1 MGKLYIKLM
10 TTNIKNGKRFYFPY
24 ILAGAVIVVLFYNM
38 MAIYYNDGLSNMTG
52 GQDIKM
58 IMQFGTVV
66 VVIFSFIFIFYT
78 NSFIMKRRKKDI
90 GIYNILGMEK
100 RHIAMEIFIETM
112 VIAIIVIVCG
122 LFTGILFDKFLMM
135 LLYKILGFETSIKFT
150 ISVTSICNSLIVF
163 IILYSLTMV
172 YNVMQVK
179 LSNPIELLRGGSVGE
194 KEPKTKILMAIIGF
208 VCIATGY
215 YIAIT
220 TEDPIGAIMLFFVA
234 VVLVIIGTYSLFTAG
249 SIAFLK
255 ILRNNKN
262 YYYKKKHFTAVS
274 GMIYRMKQNAAGL
287 SNICILSTMVL
298 VMVSATVCIYIG
310 EEDIID
316 NRYKSE
322 INITCHSEQIEDS
335 TKLNGIVEN
344 TIKENGRKITSI
356 YKKNSISLMMCIDG
370 NEFNLYNDG
379 NDTKQYDFSKISY
392 VELLVKE
399 DFEGI
404 SDIKTGDISEN
415 EVEIYGTSEF
425 PGNEVKI
432 VGQAFKVNKSIIPD
446 GNFFSGDTT
455 MVDSCYVVVVR
466 DYNEL
471 EKVAAILRD
480 KKHAGIYQYEFHVD
494 IDGTNSQKKDCGN
507 VVIKE
512 FADKENNKTRL
523 GYNDINVVTKENH
536 RETFYSLYGGLFF
549 LGIFLGIMFL
559 MITVLIIFYK
569 QISEGYEDKERFIIM
584 EKVGMSKKDVKNS
597 IRSQIRTVFL
607 LPIAMAI
614 IHVAAAFPMIK
625 RLLMLFGMFNSGLFI
640 KCVLITIGVFIF
652 IYIIVFMLTS
662 RTYYKIVGEENR

>member
-1 MGKLYIKLM
+1 MGKLYVKLM
-10 TTNIKNGKRFYFPY
+10 ATNIKNGKRFYFPY
-24 ILAGAVIVVLFYNM
+24 ILAGVVIVMLFYNM
-38 MAIYYNDGLSNMTG
+38 MAIYYNNGLSNMAG

-58 IMQFGTVV
+58 IMQFGTIV

-122 LFTGILFDKFLMM
+122 LFTGILFNKFLMM
-135 LLYKILGFETSIKFT
+135 FLYKILSFETSIKFT

-208 VCIATGY
+208 ACIGAGY

-220 TEDPIGAIMLFFVA
+220 TEDPLGAVALFFVA

-274 GMIYRMKQNAAGL
+274 GMIYRMKQNATGL

-298 VMVSATVCIYIG
+298 VMVSATVCLYIG

-322 INITCHSEQIEDS
+322 INITCYSEQIEDS

-344 TIKENGRKITSI
+344 TIKENGRSITSI
-356 YKKNSISLMMCIDG
+356 YKKNVISLMMLMDG

-379 NDTKQYDFSKISY
+379 NNTNQYDFSEISY
-392 VELLVKE
+392 IEMLTKE
-399 DFEGI
+399 DFESI
-404 SDIKTGDISEN
+404 SDIKTGDIQEN
-415 EVEIYGTSEF
+415 EVEIYGTSRF
-425 PGNEVKI
+425 MGNEVKI
-432 VGQAFKVNKSIIPD
+432 LGQAFKVNKSIIPGGD
-446 GNFFSGDTT
+446 FFSGDAT
-455 MVDSCYVVVVR
+455 MVDSCYLVVAR

-471 EKVAAILRD
+471 EKVAAVLRD
-480 KKHAGIYQYEFHVD
+480 KKHDSIYQYELNVD
-494 IDGTNSQKKDCGN
+494 IDGTNIQKKECGN
-507 VVIKE
+507 AVIKE
-512 FADKENNKTRL
+512 FADKENF
-523 GYNDINVVTKENH
+523 GYDFINVVTKENN
-536 RETFYSLYGGLFF
+536 RESFYSVYGGLFF

-569 QISEGYEDKERFIIM
+569 QISEGYEDKERFVIM
-584 EKVGMSKKDVKNS
+584 EKVGMSKKDVKTS

-607 LPIAMAI
+607 LPIAMAT

-625 RLLMLFGMFNSGLFI
+625 RLLMLFGMVNSGLYI

>member
-1 MGKLYIKLM
+1 MGKLYVKLM
-10 TTNIKNGKRFYFPY
+10 ATNIKNGKRFYFPY
-24 ILAGAVIVVLFYNM
+24 ILAGVVIVMLFYNM
-38 MAIYYNDGLSNMTG
+38 MAIYYNNGLSNMAG

-58 IMQFGTVV
+58 IMQFGTIV

-78 NSFIMKRRKKDI
+78 NNFIMKRRKKDI

-122 LFTGILFDKFLMM
+122 LFTGILFNKFLMM
-135 LLYKILGFETSIKFT
+135 FLYKILSFETSIKFT

-208 VCIATGY
+208 ACIGAGY

-220 TEDPIGAIMLFFVA
+220 TEDPLGAVALFFVA

-274 GMIYRMKQNAAGL
+274 GMIYRMKQNATGL

-298 VMVSATVCIYIG
+298 VMVSATVCLYIG

-322 INITCHSEQIEDS
+322 INITCYSEQIEDS

-344 TIKENGRKITSI
+344 TIKENGRSITSI
-356 YKKNSISLMMCIDG
+356 YKKNVISLMVLMDG

-379 NDTKQYDFSKISY
+379 NNTNQYDFSEISY
-392 VELLVKE
+392 IEMLTKE
-399 DFEGI
+399 DFESI
-404 SDIKTGDISEN
+404 SDIKTGDIQEN
-415 EVEIYGTSEF
+415 EVEIYGTSRF
-425 PGNEVKI
+425 MGNEVKI
-432 VGQAFKVNKSIIPD
+432 LGQAFKVNKSIIPGGD
-446 GNFFSGDTT
+446 FFSGDAT
-455 MVDSCYVVVVR
+455 MVDSCYLVVAR

-471 EKVAAILRD
+471 EKVAAVLRD
-480 KKHAGIYQYEFHVD
+480 KKHDSIYQYELNVD
-494 IDGTNSQKKDCGN
+494 IDGTNIQKKECGN
-507 VVIKE
+507 AVIKE
-512 FADKENNKTRL
+512 FADKENF
-523 GYNDINVVTKENH
+523 GYDFINVVTKENN
-536 RETFYSLYGGLFF
+536 RESFYSVYGGLFF

-584 EKVGMSKKDVKNS
+584 EKVGMSKKDVKTS

-607 LPIAMAI
+607 LPIAMAT

-625 RLLMLFGMFNSGLFI
+625 RLLMLFGMVNSGLYI

>member
-356 YKKNSISLMMCIDG
+356 YKKNSISLMMCMDG

-415 EVEIYGTSEF
+415 EVEIYGTSKF
-425 PGNEVKI
+425 PDR
-432 VGQAFKVNKSIIPD
+432 KS
-446 GNFFSGDTT
+446 
-455 MVDSCYVVVVR
+455 VV
-466 DYNEL
+466 
-471 EKVAAILRD
+471 
-480 KKHAGIYQYEFHVD
+480 
-494 IDGTNSQKKDCGN
+494 
-507 VVIKE
+507 
-512 FADKENNKTRL
+512 
-523 GYNDINVVTKENH
+523 
-536 RETFYSLYGGLFF
+536 
-549 LGIFLGIMFL
+549 
-559 MITVLIIFYK
+559 
-569 QISEGYEDKERFIIM
+569 
-584 EKVGMSKKDVKNS
+584 
-597 IRSQIRTVFL
+597 
-607 LPIAMAI
+607 
-614 IHVAAAFPMIK
+614 
-625 RLLMLFGMFNSGLFI
+625 
-640 KCVLITIGVFIF
+640 
-652 IYIIVFMLTS
+652 
-662 RTYYKIVGEENR
+662 

>member
-1 MGKLYIKLM
+1 MGKLYVKLM
-10 TTNIKNGKRFYFPY
+10 ATNIKNGKRFYFPY
-24 ILAGAVIVVLFYNM
+24 ILAGVVIVMLFYNM
-38 MAIYYNDGLSNMTG
+38 MAIYYNNGLSNMAG

-58 IMQFGTVV
+58 IMQFGTIV

-122 LFTGILFDKFLMM
+122 LFTGILFNKFLMM
-135 LLYKILGFETSIKFT
+135 FLYKILSFETSIKFT

-208 VCIATGY
+208 ACIGAGY

-220 TEDPIGAIMLFFVA
+220 TEDPLGAVALFFVA

-274 GMIYRMKQNAAGL
+274 GMIYRMKQNATGL

-298 VMVSATVCIYIG
+298 VMVSATVCLYIG

-322 INITCHSEQIEDS
+322 INITCYSEQIEDS

-344 TIKENGRKITSI
+344 TIKQNGRSITSI
-356 YKKNSISLMMCIDG
+356 YKKNVISLMVLMDG
-370 NEFNLYNDG
+370 NEFNLNDG
-379 NDTKQYDFSKISY
+379 NNTNQYDFSEISY
-392 VELLVKE
+392 VEMVTKE
-399 DFEGI
+399 DFESI
-404 SDIKTGDISEN
+404 SDIKTGDIQEN
-415 EVEIYGTSEF
+415 EVEIYGTSRF
-425 PGNEVKI
+425 TGNEVKI
-432 VGQAFKVNKSIIPD
+432 LGQAFKVNKSIIPGGD
-446 GNFFSGDTT
+446 FFSGDAT
-455 MVDSCYVVVVR
+455 MVDSCYLVVAR

-471 EKVAAILRD
+471 EKVAAVLRD
-480 KKHAGIYQYEFHVD
+480 KKHDSIYQYELNVD
-494 IDGTNSQKKDCGN
+494 IDGTNIQKKECGN
-507 VVIKE
+507 AVIKE
-512 FADKENNKTRL
+512 FADKENF
-523 GYNDINVVTKENH
+523 GYDFINVVTKENN
-536 RETFYSLYGGLFF
+536 RESFYSVYGGLFF

-584 EKVGMSKKDVKNS
+584 EKVGMSKKDVKTS

-607 LPIAMAI
+607 LPIAMAT

-625 RLLMLFGMFNSGLFI
+625 RLLMLFGMVNSGLYI

>member
-1 MGKLYIKLM
+1 MSKLYIKLM
-10 TTNIKNGKRFYFPY
+10 ATNIKNGKKFYLPY
-24 ILAGAVIVVLFYNM
+24 ILSGILIVILFYNIL
-38 MAIYYNDGLSNMTG
+38 AIYYNEGLSNMAG
-52 GQDIKM
+52 GRDVKI
-58 IMQFGTVV
+58 IMSLGSKVIG
-66 VVIFSFIFIFYT
+66 IFSFIFIFYT

-100 RHIAMEIFIETM
+100 RHIAMEIFIETI

-135 LLYKILGFETSIKFT
+135 FLYKILGFETSIKFT

-208 VCIATGY
+208 VCIGAGY

-220 TEDPIGAIMLFFVA
+220 TEDPLGTVMLFFVA

-298 VMVSATVCIYIG
+298 VMVSATVCLYIG

-316 NRYKSE
+316 TRYESE
-322 INITCHSEQIEDS
+322 INVTCYSGQIEDS
-335 TKLNGIVEN
+335 TKLNEIVEN
-344 TIKENGRKITSI
+344 TIKENGRNITSI
-356 YKKNSISLMMCIDG
+356 CKKNAISLMMLMDG

-379 NDTKQYDFSKISY
+379 NNTKQYDFSEISY
-392 VELLVKE
+392 IELLAKE
-399 DFEGI
+399 DFESI
-404 SDIKTGDISEN
+404 SDIKAGDIAEN

-432 VGQAFKVNKSIIPD
+432 VGQSFKVNKSIVPD
-446 GNFFSGDTT
+446 GDLFSGDAI
-455 MVDSCYVVVVR
+455 MVDNCYVVVAR

-471 EKVAAILRD
+471 EKVAAVLRN
-480 KKHAGIYQYEFHVD
+480 KKHNEIYQYELYVD
-494 IDGTNSQKKDCGN
+494 IDGTSSQKKECGDA
-507 VVIKE
+507 VIKE

-523 GYNDINVVTKENH
+523 GYNSINVVTKENN

-569 QISEGYEDKERFIIM
+569 QISEGYEDKERFVIM

-607 LPIAMAI
+607 LPIAVAT

>member
-10 TTNIKNGKRFYFPY
+10 ATNIKNGKRFYFPY
-24 ILAGAVIVVLFYNM
+24 ILAGAVIVMLFYNM
-38 MAIYYNDGLSNMTG
+38 MAIYYNDGLSNMAG

-58 IMQFGTVV
+58 IMQFGTIVV
-66 VVIFSFIFIFYT
+66 IIFSFIFIFYT

-100 RHIAMEIFIETM
+100 RHIATEIFIETM
-112 VIAIIVIVCG
+112 VIVILVIVCG

-135 LLYKILGFETSIKFT
+135 FLYKILDFETSIKFT
-150 ISVTSICNSLIVF
+150 ISIKSICNSLIVF
-163 IILYSLTMV
+163 VILYSLTMI

-179 LSNPIELLRGGSVGE
+179 LSNPVELLRGGSVGE
-194 KEPKTKILMAIIGF
+194 KEPKTKIFMAIIGF
-208 VCIATGY
+208 VCLGAGY

-220 TEDPIGAIMLFFVA
+220 TEDPLGAVMLFFVA

-262 YYYKKKHFTAVS
+262 YYYKKNHFTAVS

-298 VMVSATVCIYIG
+298 VMISATVCLYIG
-310 EEDIID
+310 EEDIL
-316 NRYKSE
+316 NTRYKSE
-322 INITCHSEQIEDS
+322 INITCYSGQIEDS

-344 TIKENGRKITSI
+344 TIKENGRKITGI
-356 YKKNSISLMMCIDG
+356 HEKNAISLTMVIDG
-370 NEFNLYNDG
+370 NEFDLYNDE
-379 NDTKQYDFSKISY
+379 NNTKQYDFSEISY
-392 VELLVKE
+392 VELLAKE
-399 DFEGI
+399 DFENI
-404 SDIKTGDISEN
+404 SDIKTGDIAEN
-415 EVEIYGTSEF
+415 EVEVYGTSGF
-425 PGNEVKI
+425 QGNEVKI
-432 VGQAFKVNKSIIPD
+432 VGQEFKVNKSIVPD
-446 GNFFSGDTT
+446 GDFFSGDAAI
-455 MVDSCYVVVVR
+455 VKSCYVIVAR

-471 EKVAAILRD
+471 EKVAAALRD
-480 KKHAGIYQYEFHVD
+480 KKYSGVYQYGFYVD
-494 IDGTNSQKKDCGN
+494 IDGTSSQKKECGN
-507 VVIKE
+507 AIIKE

-523 GYNDINVVTKENH
+523 GYDSIYVTTKENH
-536 RETFYSLYGGLFF
+536 RESFYSLYGGLFF

-584 EKVGMSKKDVKNS
+584 EKVGMSKKDVKTS

-607 LPIAMAI
+607 LPIAVAA

-625 RLLMLFGMFNSGLFI
+625 RLLMLFGMLNSALYI
-640 KCVLITIGVFIF
+640 KCVLITVGVFII

>member
-1 MGKLYIKLM
+1 MGKLYVKLM
-10 TTNIKNGKRFYFPY
+10 ATNIKNGKRFYFPY
-24 ILAGAVIVVLFYNM
+24 ILAGVVIVMLFYNM
-38 MAIYYNDGLSNMTG
+38 MAIYYNNGLSNMAG

-58 IMQFGTVV
+58 IMQFGTIV
-66 VVIFSFIFIFYT
+66 VVIFS
-78 NSFIMKRRKKDI
+78 
-90 GIYNILGMEK
+90 
-100 RHIAMEIFIETM
+100 IAMEIFIETM

-122 LFTGILFDKFLMM
+122 LFTGILFNKFLMM
-135 LLYKILGFETSIKFT
+135 FLYKILSFETSIKFT

-208 VCIATGY
+208 ACIGAGY

-220 TEDPIGAIMLFFVA
+220 TEDPLGAVTLFFVA

-274 GMIYRMKQNAAGL
+274 GMIYRMKQNATGL

-298 VMVSATVCIYIG
+298 VMVSATVCLYIG

-322 INITCHSEQIEDS
+322 INITCYSEQIEDS

-344 TIKENGRKITSI
+344 TIKQNGRSITSI
-356 YKKNSISLMMCIDG
+356 YKKNVISLMVLMDG
-370 NEFNLYNDG
+370 NEFNLNDG
-379 NDTKQYDFSKISY
+379 NNTNQYDFSEISY
-392 VELLVKE
+392 IEMVTKE
-399 DFEGI
+399 DFESI
-404 SDIKTGDISEN
+404 SDIKTGDIQEN
-415 EVEIYGTSEF
+415 EVEIYGTSRF
-425 PGNEVKI
+425 MGNEVKI
-432 VGQAFKVNKSIIPD
+432 LGQAFKVNKSIIPGGD
-446 GNFFSGDTT
+446 FFSGDAT
-455 MVDSCYVVVVR
+455 MVDSCYLVVAR

-471 EKVAAILRD
+471 EKVAAVLRD
-480 KKHAGIYQYEFHVD
+480 KKHDSIYQYELNVD
-494 IDGTNSQKKDCGN
+494 IDGTNIQKKECGN
-507 VVIKE
+507 AVIKE
-512 FADKENNKTRL
+512 FADKENF
-523 GYNDINVVTKENH
+523 GYDFINVVTKENN
-536 RETFYSLYGGLFF
+536 RESFYSVYGGLFF

-584 EKVGMSKKDVKNS
+584 EKVGMSKKDVKTS

-607 LPIAMAI
+607 LPIAMAT

-625 RLLMLFGMFNSGLFI
+625 RLLMLFGMVNSGLYI

>member
-1 MGKLYIKLM
+1 MGKLYVKLM
-10 TTNIKNGKRFYFPY
+10 ATNIKNGKRFYFPY
-24 ILAGAVIVVLFYNM
+24 ILAGVVIVMLFYNM
-38 MAIYYNDGLSNMTG
+38 MAIYYNNGLSNMAG

-58 IMQFGTVV
+58 IMQFGTIV

-122 LFTGILFDKFLMM
+122 LFTGILFNKFLMM
-135 LLYKILGFETSIKFT
+135 FLYKILSFETSIKFT

-208 VCIATGY
+208 ACIGAGY

-220 TEDPIGAIMLFFVA
+220 TEDPLGAVALFFVA

-274 GMIYRMKQNAAGL
+274 GMIYRMKQNATGL

-298 VMVSATVCIYIG
+298 VMVSATVCLYIG

-322 INITCHSEQIEDS
+322 INITCYSEQIEDS

-344 TIKENGRKITSI
+344 TIKENGRSITSI
-356 YKKNSISLMMCIDG
+356 YKKNVISLMVLMDG

-379 NDTKQYDFSKISY
+379 NNTNQYDFSEISY
-392 VELLVKE
+392 IEMLTKE
-399 DFEGI
+399 DFESI
-404 SDIKTGDISEN
+404 SDIKTGDIQEN
-415 EVEIYGTSEF
+415 EVEIYGTSRF
-425 PGNEVKI
+425 MGNEVKI
-432 VGQAFKVNKSIIPD
+432 LGQAFKVNKSIIPGGD
-446 GNFFSGDTT
+446 FFSGDAT
-455 MVDSCYVVVVR
+455 MVDSCYLVVAR

-471 EKVAAILRD
+471 EKVAAVLRD
-480 KKHAGIYQYEFHVD
+480 KKHDSIYQYELNVD
-494 IDGTNSQKKDCGN
+494 IDGTNIQKKECGN
-507 VVIKE
+507 AVIKE
-512 FADKENNKTRL
+512 FADKENF
-523 GYNDINVVTKENH
+523 GYDFINVVTKENN
-536 RETFYSLYGGLFF
+536 RESFYSVYGGLFF

-569 QISEGYEDKERFIIM
+569 QISEGYEDKERFVIM
-584 EKVGMSKKDVKNS
+584 EKVGMSKKDVKTS

-607 LPIAMAI
+607 LPIAMAT

-625 RLLMLFGMFNSGLFI
+625 RLLMLFGMVNSGLYI

>member
-1 MGKLYIKLM
+1 MGKLYVKLM
-10 TTNIKNGKRFYFPY
+10 ATNIKNGKRFYFPY
-24 ILAGAVIVVLFYNM
+24 ILAGVVIVMLFYNM
-38 MAIYYNDGLSNMTG
+38 MAIYYNNGLSNMAG

-58 IMQFGTVV
+58 IMQFGTIV

-122 LFTGILFDKFLMM
+122 LFTGILFNKFLMM
-135 LLYKILGFETSIKFT
+135 FLYKILSFETSIKFT

-208 VCIATGY
+208 ACIGAGY

-220 TEDPIGAIMLFFVA
+220 TEDPLGAVTLFFVA

-274 GMIYRMKQNAAGL
+274 GMIYRMKQNATGL

-298 VMVSATVCIYIG
+298 VMVSATVCLYIG

-322 INITCHSEQIEDS
+322 INITCYSEQIEDS

-344 TIKENGRKITSI
+344 TIKQNGRSITSI
-356 YKKNSISLMMCIDG
+356 YKKNVISLMVLMDG
-370 NEFNLYNDG
+370 NEFNLNDG
-379 NDTKQYDFSKISY
+379 NNTNQYDFSEISY
-392 VELLVKE
+392 IEMVTKE
-399 DFEGI
+399 DFESI
-404 SDIKTGDISEN
+404 SDIKTGDIQEN
-415 EVEIYGTSEF
+415 EVEIYGTSRF
-425 PGNEVKI
+425 MGNEVKI
-432 VGQAFKVNKSIIPD
+432 LGQAFKVNKSIIPGGD
-446 GNFFSGDTT
+446 FFSGDAT
-455 MVDSCYVVVVR
+455 MVDSCYLVVAR

-471 EKVAAILRD
+471 EKVAAVLRD
-480 KKHAGIYQYEFHVD
+480 KKHDSIYQYELNVD
-494 IDGTNSQKKDCGN
+494 IDGTNIQKKECGN
-507 VVIKE
+507 AVIKE
-512 FADKENNKTRL
+512 FADKENF
-523 GYNDINVVTKENH
+523 GYDFINVVTKENN
-536 RETFYSLYGGLFF
+536 RESFYSVYGGLFF

-584 EKVGMSKKDVKNS
+584 EKVGMSKKDVKTS

-607 LPIAMAI
+607 LPIAMAT

-625 RLLMLFGMFNSGLFI
+625 RLLMLFGMVNSGLYI

>member
-1 MGKLYIKLM
+1 MGKLYVKLM
-10 TTNIKNGKRFYFPY
+10 ATNIKNGKRFYFPY
-24 ILAGAVIVVLFYNM
+24 ILAGVVIVMLFYNM
-38 MAIYYNDGLSNMTG
+38 MAIYYNNGLSNMAG

-58 IMQFGTVV
+58 IMQFGTIV

-122 LFTGILFDKFLMM
+122 LFTGILFNKFLMM
-135 LLYKILGFETSIKFT
+135 FLYKILSFETSIKFT

-208 VCIATGY
+208 ACIGAGY

-220 TEDPIGAIMLFFVA
+220 TEDPLGAVTLFFVA

-274 GMIYRMKQNAAGL
+274 GMIYRMKQNATGL

-298 VMVSATVCIYIG
+298 VMVSATVCLYIG

-322 INITCHSEQIEDS
+322 INITCYSEQIEDS

-344 TIKENGRKITSI
+344 TIKQNGRSITSI
-356 YKKNSISLMMCIDG
+356 YKKNVISLMVLMDG
-370 NEFNLYNDG
+370 NEFNLNDG
-379 NDTKQYDFSKISY
+379 NNTNQYDFSEISY
-392 VELLVKE
+392 VEMVTKE
-399 DFEGI
+399 DFESI
-404 SDIKTGDISEN
+404 SDIKTGDIQEN
-415 EVEIYGTSEF
+415 EVEIYGTSRF
-425 PGNEVKI
+425 TGNEVKI
-432 VGQAFKVNKSIIPD
+432 LGQAFKVNKSIIPGGD
-446 GNFFSGDTT
+446 FFSGDAT
-455 MVDSCYVVVVR
+455 MVDSCYLVVAR

-471 EKVAAILRD
+471 EKVAAVLRD
-480 KKHAGIYQYEFHVD
+480 KKHDSIYQYELNVD
-494 IDGTNSQKKDCGN
+494 IDGTNIQKKECGN
-507 VVIKE
+507 AVIKE
-512 FADKENNKTRL
+512 FADKENF
-523 GYNDINVVTKENH
+523 GYDFINVVTKENN
-536 RETFYSLYGGLFF
+536 RESFYSVYGGLFF

-584 EKVGMSKKDVKNS
+584 EKVGMSKKDVKTS

-607 LPIAMAI
+607 LPIAMAT

-625 RLLMLFGMFNSGLFI
+625 RLLMLFGMVNSGLYI

>member
-1 MGKLYIKLM
+1 MGKLYVKLM
-10 TTNIKNGKRFYFPY
+10 ATNIKNGKRFYFPY
-24 ILAGAVIVVLFYNM
+24 ILAGVVIVMLFYNM
-38 MAIYYNDGLSNMTG
+38 MAIYYNNGLSNMAG

-58 IMQFGTVV
+58 IMQFGTIV

-122 LFTGILFDKFLMM
+122 LFTGILFNKFLMM
-135 LLYKILGFETSIKFT
+135 FLYKILSFETSIKFT

-208 VCIATGY
+208 ACIGAGY

-220 TEDPIGAIMLFFVA
+220 TEDPLGAVALFFVA

-274 GMIYRMKQNAAGL
+274 GMIYRMKQNATGL

-298 VMVSATVCIYIG
+298 VMVSATVCLYIG

-322 INITCHSEQIEDS
+322 INITCYSEQIEDS

-344 TIKENGRKITSI
+344 TIKENGRSITSI
-356 YKKNSISLMMCIDG
+356 YKKNVISLMVLMDG

-379 NDTKQYDFSKISY
+379 NNTNQYDFSEISY
-392 VELLVKE
+392 IEMLTKE
-399 DFEGI
+399 DFESI
-404 SDIKTGDISEN
+404 SDIKTGDIQEN
-415 EVEIYGTSEF
+415 EVEIYGTSRF
-425 PGNEVKI
+425 MGNEVKI
-432 VGQAFKVNKSIIPD
+432 LGQAFKVNKSIIPGGD
-446 GNFFSGDTT
+446 FFSGDAT
-455 MVDSCYVVVVR
+455 MVDSCYLVVAR

-471 EKVAAILRD
+471 EKVAAVLRD
-480 KKHAGIYQYEFHVD
+480 KKHDSIYQYELNVD
-494 IDGTNSQKKDCGN
+494 IDGTNIQKKECGN
-507 VVIKE
+507 AVIKE
-512 FADKENNKTRL
+512 FADKENF
-523 GYNDINVVTKENH
+523 GYDFINVVTKENN
-536 RETFYSLYGGLFF
+536 RESFYSVYGGLFF

-584 EKVGMSKKDVKNS
+584 EKVGMSKKDVKTS

-607 LPIAMAI
+607 LPIAMAT

-625 RLLMLFGMFNSGLFI
+625 RLLMLFGMVNSGLYI

>member
-38 MAIYYNDGLSNMTG
+38 MAIYYNNGLSNMTG

-316 NRYKSE
+316 NR
-322 INITCHSEQIEDS
+322 
-335 TKLNGIVEN
+335 LN
-344 TIKENGRKITSI
+344 
-356 YKKNSISLMMCIDG
+356 
-370 NEFNLYNDG
+370 
-379 NDTKQYDFSKISY
+379 
-392 VELLVKE
+392 
-399 DFEGI
+399 
-404 SDIKTGDISEN
+404 
-415 EVEIYGTSEF
+415 
-425 PGNEVKI
+425 
-432 VGQAFKVNKSIIPD
+432 
-446 GNFFSGDTT
+446 
-455 MVDSCYVVVVR
+455 
-466 DYNEL
+466 
-471 EKVAAILRD
+471 
-480 KKHAGIYQYEFHVD
+480 
-494 IDGTNSQKKDCGN
+494 QK
-507 VVIKE
+507 
-512 FADKENNKTRL
+512 
-523 GYNDINVVTKENH
+523 
-536 RETFYSLYGGLFF
+536 
-549 LGIFLGIMFL
+549 
-559 MITVLIIFYK
+559 
-569 QISEGYEDKERFIIM
+569 
-584 EKVGMSKKDVKNS
+584 
-597 IRSQIRTVFL
+597 
-607 LPIAMAI
+607 
-614 IHVAAAFPMIK
+614 
-625 RLLMLFGMFNSGLFI
+625 
-640 KCVLITIGVFIF
+640 
-652 IYIIVFMLTS
+652 
-662 RTYYKIVGEENR
+662 